1 MKKKSVIEIMT
12 KLLNLKSKSV
22 FNIFINSNNNKVD
35 QSENFYKVSDKE
47 IEIIL
52 NLLRRDWNNGYYK
65 TVFQNLEINKE
76 IYSTPLGLLFEVEL
90 LYYNDEVNEAKEVFK
105 YLEENYKSKIE
116 KNPLYHKLNY
126 FLNNNTES
134 LDILKYEHKFDKE
147 EIIIARLYNEKNYQ
161 EIINYNNKS
170 DKIEYLIASFILE
183 TEIDLKKNL
192 LEKIISKIESLNL
205 NEKFKYLIDIIEVL
219 ILSNNLSLK
228 LNYLGILE
236 FYIEI
241 FEKEF
246 KHKEIIDK
254 NICKKIINLY
264 LDIKGY
270 FISKYKF
277 KSLLKE
283 YSQYLDEI
291 NKIRLSLLNNS
302 GFKNLIDSYYN
313 NKGIKE
319 IEFIFFIL
327 FLDNKYKYII
337 QLFRK
342 YKLEQSKEISLINIF
357 SKILLKKN
365 ISENEVKI
373 LQENLQSKYGF
384 FFYQISL
391 FYKGKKTLDK
401 LKEELIVLIEEN
413 IDDEILNLV
422 IVKGIYDID
431 KLWIVNYYLDR
442 EEIYFYLIP
451 EIVNLITN
459 DSQLYGHVFMSLVEK
474 IENIA
479 IEHNLKLNYEQLG
492 QTCIEYKNKQ
502 LGLKFLCKAWENFPS
517 KNLAKQIR
525 DIILILENL
534 EYYEYN
540 YEKIYK
546 YLEDEQ
552 NNIEIVKNI
561 IFLKLLDY
569 KKGIIKLNKF
579 LLKIEKRDIQK
590 LYPLLQMI
598 YFKTLTQSNN
608 REIEDN
614 LFENSI
620 IIDNQI
626 KKIPNT
632 YQEIKNYEK
641 FSKEEFRLYK
651 IEKNSDIKRL
661 DLFLLAQILEKY
673 IQFKKR
679 ITGIREI
686 QMSKDATGEEIIK
699 KLRKASGFEEMDKQ
713 QNKYINGESK
723 RTLLFFL
730 YSNFYNLNIL
740 MDKLLNNFNKNL
752 LRVPKNQIN
761 MERKKLLSLESILFL
776 FKLEI
781 LEYIVEDKT
790 IYLQQSTLDF
800 FNKNIVYPEEIEIMK
815 VLVKIKDRI
824 IDDTKAVEV
833 EKNYQLETSKLNVSP
848 LSCLYF
854 SLMALDGD
862 YITEDI
868 NFNIGTSY
876 SSLFLIDHWSRKFG
890 INLAEK
896 KELKKVLIR
905 LSSDIAKEEKLL

>member
-1 MKKKSVIEIMT
+1 M
-12 KLLNLKSKSV
+12 
-22 FNIFINSNNNKVD
+22 
-35 QSENFYKVSDKE
+35 
-47 IEIIL
+47 
-52 NLLRRDWNNGYYK
+52 
-65 TVFQNLEINKE
+65 
-76 IYSTPLGLLFEVEL
+76 
-90 LYYNDEVNEAKEVFK
+90 
-105 YLEENYKSKIE
+105 
-116 KNPLYHKLNY
+116 
-126 FLNNNTES
+126 
-134 LDILKYEHKFDKE
+134 
-147 EIIIARLYNEKNYQ
+147 
-161 EIINYNNKS
+161 
-170 DKIEYLIASFILE
+170 
-183 TEIDLKKNL
+183 
-192 LEKIISKIESLNL
+192 NL

-561 IFLKLLDY
+561 IFLKLIDY

>member
-1 MKKKSVIEIMT
+1 M
-12 KLLNLKSKSV
+12 
-22 FNIFINSNNNKVD
+22 
-35 QSENFYKVSDKE
+35 
-47 IEIIL
+47 
-52 NLLRRDWNNGYYK
+52 
-65 TVFQNLEINKE
+65 
-76 IYSTPLGLLFEVEL
+76 
-90 LYYNDEVNEAKEVFK
+90 
-105 YLEENYKSKIE
+105 
-116 KNPLYHKLNY
+116 
-126 FLNNNTES
+126 
-134 LDILKYEHKFDKE
+134 
-147 EIIIARLYNEKNYQ
+147 
-161 EIINYNNKS
+161 
-170 DKIEYLIASFILE
+170 
-183 TEIDLKKNL
+183 
-192 LEKIISKIESLNL
+192 NL

-561 IFLKLLDY
+561 IFLKL
-569 KKGIIKLNKF
+569 
-579 LLKIEKRDIQK
+579 
-590 LYPLLQMI
+590 I
-598 YFKTLTQSNN
+598 YNN
-608 REIEDN
+608 
-614 LFENSI
+614 
-620 IIDNQI
+620 
-626 KKIPNT
+626 T
-632 YQEIKNYEK
+632 
-641 FSKEEFRLYK
+641 
-651 IEKNSDIKRL
+651 
-661 DLFLLAQILEKY
+661 
-673 IQFKKR
+673 
-679 ITGIREI
+679 
-686 QMSKDATGEEIIK
+686 
-699 KLRKASGFEEMDKQ
+699 
-713 QNKYINGESK
+713 
-723 RTLLFFL
+723 
-730 YSNFYNLNIL
+730 
-740 MDKLLNNFNKNL
+740 
-752 LRVPKNQIN
+752 
-761 MERKKLLSLESILFL
+761 
-776 FKLEI
+776 
-781 LEYIVEDKT
+781 
-790 IYLQQSTLDF
+790 
-800 FNKNIVYPEEIEIMK
+800 
-815 VLVKIKDRI
+815 
-824 IDDTKAVEV
+824 
-833 EKNYQLETSKLNVSP
+833 
-848 LSCLYF
+848 
-854 SLMALDGD
+854 
-862 YITEDI
+862 
-868 NFNIGTSY
+868 
-876 SSLFLIDHWSRKFG
+876 
-890 INLAEK
+890 
-896 KELKKVLIR
+896 
-905 LSSDIAKEEKLL
+905 

>member
-1 MKKKSVIEIMT
+1 M
-12 KLLNLKSKSV
+12 
-22 FNIFINSNNNKVD
+22 
-35 QSENFYKVSDKE
+35 
-47 IEIIL
+47 
-52 NLLRRDWNNGYYK
+52 
-65 TVFQNLEINKE
+65 
-76 IYSTPLGLLFEVEL
+76 
-90 LYYNDEVNEAKEVFK
+90 
-105 YLEENYKSKIE
+105 
-116 KNPLYHKLNY
+116 
-126 FLNNNTES
+126 
-134 LDILKYEHKFDKE
+134 
-147 EIIIARLYNEKNYQ
+147 
-161 EIINYNNKS
+161 
-170 DKIEYLIASFILE
+170 
-183 TEIDLKKNL
+183 
-192 LEKIISKIESLNL
+192 NL

-337 QLFRK
+337 QLFKK

>member
-1 MKKKSVIEIMT
+1 M
-12 KLLNLKSKSV
+12 
-22 FNIFINSNNNKVD
+22 
-35 QSENFYKVSDKE
+35 
-47 IEIIL
+47 
-52 NLLRRDWNNGYYK
+52 
-65 TVFQNLEINKE
+65 
-76 IYSTPLGLLFEVEL
+76 
-90 LYYNDEVNEAKEVFK
+90 
-105 YLEENYKSKIE
+105 
-116 KNPLYHKLNY
+116 
-126 FLNNNTES
+126 
-134 LDILKYEHKFDKE
+134 
-147 EIIIARLYNEKNYQ
+147 
-161 EIINYNNKS
+161 
-170 DKIEYLIASFILE
+170 
-183 TEIDLKKNL
+183 
-192 LEKIISKIESLNL
+192 NL